1 MNYTTFINNEL
12 KKIQINIQTYKENIN
27 CMLDDL
33 KNSVYENKLLIE
45 DNLNDP
51 EYRTEIEQCKRHIH
65 FASEQIVELKDVQG
79 KLKTLE
85 SFLKTL

>member
-51 EYRTEIEQCKRHIH
+51 EYMNEIKQCKRHINN
-65 FASEQIVELKDVQG
+65 AEEQIVELKNVQG